1 MLTAAHRCL
10 LQRGYAATTVRDLV
24 AESGA
29 NLASINYHFGSKE
42 RLLNQALFELN
53 SQWGEVIFAALDGAG
68 GSTAQRWQQVI
79 DSITERRDL
88 WFVNFEALVL
98 AQHDEEIRSGLA
110 ERGDGARVALARS
123 FAGVTA
129 ENSSA
134 ADVHRVGSFYYSQL
148 IGVAFQ
154 WLTDPETAPSAEE
167 VAGGP
172 NLG

>member
-1 MLTAAHRCL
+1 M
-10 LQRGYAATTVRDLV
+10 

-53 SQWGEVIFAALDGAG
+53 SQWGEVIFAALNGAG
-68 GSTAQRWQQVI
+68 GSTVERWQQVI
-79 DSITERRDL
+79 DSIAEHRQL

-98 AQHDEEIRSGLA
+98 AQHDEEIRAGLA
-110 ERGDGARVALARS
+110 ERGEGARVVLART

-129 ENSSA
+129 DSSG
-134 ADVHRVGSFYYSQL
+134 ADVVHRVGSFYYSQL

-154 WLTDPETAPSAEE
+154 WLTDPASAPSAEE
-167 VAGGP
+167 MAGSASTSASTSGSSSA
-172 NLG
+172 